1 MPSQFSLTDILAYV
15 GSGLLFLVVIAL
27 VYPNLDVYE
36 QVRKLSTASGILAIF
51 ALYICGYLIA
61 SVLDLIDLLTHN
73 PKGHLFPPFSWLL
86 PFLSLEWIPKT
97 SSSTAMRQIEDRIDR
112 LETKYREA
120 LPPHHGWD
128 DDEVGASLETIAT
141 SPEAGEYVAR
151 LSSLQ
156 TFVCTS
162 ALVCI
167 VGIVLSAIQL
177 ISGAYKD
184 LPHLQWLCLWFSIGL
199 VLLLTENRFLLIEQR
214 RQMWKQACKVLVES
228 GRIVKP
234 N

>member
-27 VYPNLDVYE
+27 VYPNLDIYE

-97 SSSTAMRQIEDRIDR
+97 YSSTAITQAEDR
-112 LETKYREA
+112 LKELVKKYDKA
-120 LPPHHGWD
+120 LLPHGWT
-128 DDEVGASLETIAT
+128 DDEVKASLQIIGSSRE
-141 SPEAGEYVAR
+141 SGDYVAR

-156 TFVCTS
+156 TFVCTN
-162 ALVCI
+162 ALVCF
-167 VGIVLSAIQL
+167 VGIVLSAIQW
-177 ISGAYKD
+177 IGDAYKD
-184 LPHLQWLCLWFSIGL
+184 LPHHQWLFLWFFIGL
-199 VLLLTENRFLLIEQR
+199 VLLLTQNRYLLIVQR